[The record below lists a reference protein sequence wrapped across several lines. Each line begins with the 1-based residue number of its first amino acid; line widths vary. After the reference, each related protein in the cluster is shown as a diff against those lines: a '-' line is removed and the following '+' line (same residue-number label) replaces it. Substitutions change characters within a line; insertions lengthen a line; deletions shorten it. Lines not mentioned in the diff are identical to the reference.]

1 MGDSLGVPWPLMLR
15 AQLLSRRYPHERQ
28 LTVLSLP
35 SSIPAPLLCRLL
47 FLVECAVRY
56 MANSLP
62 VMHPQIQQQAC
73 SYAMSSQYLTVAPA
87 FQPHCMYMRTTQS
100 KKPFKG
106 LAAVPHIAHC
116 TLRLASPQKALQ
128 PPMSWLPYST
138 SGGGA
143 PVAWTTSNPAK
154 THAAVVTS
162 PPYFATQRAPPRRP
176 ASSGKSPRNSSRPL
190 AAGRRR
196 LRRDVPHRLSWRA
209 ARRCSCA
216 W

>member
-1 MGDSLGVPWPLMLR
+1 MAAHVACSAPLSPLPAR
-15 AQLLSRRYPHERQ
+15 AAINCAEPPLQHTS
-28 LTVLSLP
+28 TASFSTSLP
-35 SSIPAPLLCRLL
+35 CGVCGALHGEQPACHAPTNTAASVFICNVVSIPDSCTCFSTSLHVHADNTEQETIQRPCCGPSH
-47 FLVECAVRY
+47 CA
-56 MANSLP
+56 L
-62 VMHPQIQQQAC
+62 H
-73 SYAMSSQYLTVAPA
+73 
-87 FQPHCMYMRTTQS
+87 
-100 KKPFKG
+100 
-106 LAAVPHIAHC
+106 AALGF
-116 TLRLASPQKALQ
+116 TSESTQ
-128 PPMSWLPYST
+128 PPMSWLPYSS

-176 ASSGKSPRNSSRPL
+176 ASSGKSPRNSSRPS

>member
-35 SSIPAPLLCRLL
+35 SSIPAPLLSRLL

-56 MANSLP
+56 MANSPACHAPTNTAASVFICNVVSIPDSCTCFSTSLH
-62 VMHPQIQQQAC
+62 VHADNTEQETIQRPC
-73 SYAMSSQYLTVAPA
+73 CGPS
-87 FQPHCMYMRTTQS
+87 HCA
-100 KKPFKG
+100 
-106 LAAVPHIAHC
+106 LHAALGF
-116 TLRLASPQKALQ
+116 TSESTQ
-128 PPMSWLPYST
+128 PPMSWLPYSS

-176 ASSGKSPRNSSRPL
+176 ASSGKSPRNSSRPS